1 MPLVYPA
8 TTCLKDEGQEEEGE
22 EGEEE
27 RKVEEGEDRERS
39 AFKCFHSS
47 LGRQRLNE

>member
-1 MPLVYPA
+1 MLLVYPA

-22 EGEEE
+22 EGEE
-27 RKVEEGEDRERS
+27 RGEEGEDRERS